1 MKPEVVTQAAYLFE
15 WCAHRA
21 AAPNTSYSFFLVEPN
36 TSCLVV
42 LQQRSDETHFI
53 IDLLCWAIISSLNE
67 LMLKYGLVEKYQK
80 AFNVF
85 MP

>member
-42 LQQRSDETHFI
+42 LQQRSDATNFI
-53 IDLLCWAIISSLNE
+53 IDLLIISSLNE
-67 LMLKYGLVEKYQK
+67 IMLKYGLVEKYQK